1 MERKTTN
8 PRLRVLVGTLV
19 GSAALALFST
29 WIPAIIVGI
38 VIALVAVALSVQIAV
53 VARTVSRDSGAV
65 HAGPTILGTAWV
77 SATAC
82 VLQIAWSSYQL
93 LANGIVLAAV
103 SVFAGLILATVPL
116 SALKSMPRRDRHPV
130 GTN

>member
-1 MERKTTN
+1 MERQNTN
-8 PRLRVLVGTLV
+8 PRLRVLVGTLA
-19 GSAALALFST
+19 GSAVLALVST

-53 VARTVSRDSGAV
+53 VARTVSRESGAV

-93 LANGIVLAAV
+93 LANGVVLAAV
-103 SVFAGLILATVPL
+103 SVLAGLILATVPL
-116 SALKSMPRRDRHPV
+116 RTLKTMPTRDRHSV